1 MMRQYLEI
9 KSKYKDSLLF
19 FRLGDFYE
27 MFFDDAKTA
36 SHVLDIALTRRA
48 DVPMCGIPFHA
59 AESYIARL
67 IKAGHTVAI
76 CEQMEATPSQGTIV
90 KRDVIRVITPGTVI
104 ESNLLQSDENNFLA
118 SAVVTK
124 EKFALAC
131 VDIST
136 GDFFLTV
143 TGKSLDLFRGEIA
156 RFSPREIIFKSYDDS
171 DAARYK
177 SYLEGRNIPVRSFN
191 EWIFDV
197 EYLTKTIT
205 TVLNLKSLK
214 GLGLESDIE
223 ILAAGS
229 ILEYLKE
236 TQKRSFDHI
245 RRPKRIQKR
254 EKMFLDD
261 ATISHLELTANQQD
275 GGKARTIFAV
285 LNRTQSA
292 MGKRTLERNILQPL
306 LDRTEIETRL
316 DLVECL
322 MKERELAGDCESALA
337 RIHDIERIVSRM
349 HMGKVFPK
357 DFLSLSESI
366 RASNDLRAILDS
378 PDLSQCTKVAES
390 ISDLSSLA
398 DEIDAT
404 IVDDPALTP
413 EQGQIVRTGINSELD
428 HLHTLKTDAKSWVVQ
443 YQEDEKARLGIPTLK
458 VRYNKVLGYY
468 IEISKGQTDKVGT
481 DYLRK
486 QTLVNCERYTTEQL
500 QSFETDVLTASDK
513 IVAIENEIIGKLH
526 RACLDMRDELQSLS
540 TAIGDFDFHLSLAA
554 AARENRFVRPSFSDD
569 GVFAVR
575 DGRHPIVEKFYTRE
589 AFIPNDIDFNRD
601 ENRIKIITGPNMSGK
616 STYIRMA
623 ATIQLMGQ
631 IGSFVPAAEA
641 TLPIAD
647 RIFTRIGASD
657 NISRGESTFLVEMN
671 ETATILNNATERSL
685 IIMDEV
691 GRGTSTYDGLS
702 LAWAIVEYILM
713 YIKANTLFATH
724 YHELTKLAD
733 KNGIVNYNVKV
744 SETAAGVEFLH
755 KVVPGA
761 ADRSYGIHVA
771 RLAGIPKEITVK
783 AQKILDK
790 LEKQSKKGADSES
803 QKSESSDAQIELFNA
818 SNHLVIQAIRSID
831 LNAVTPIDA
840 LNELSRLKKLIE

>member
-9 KSKYKDSLLF
+9 KSKYASSLLF

-76 CEQMEATPSQGTIV
+76 CEQLEAVPTQGTIC
-90 KRDVIRVITPGTVI
+90 KRDVVRVITPGTVI

-118 SAVVTK
+118 SAVITR

-143 TGKSLDLFRGEIA
+143 TEKSLDLFRGEIA
-156 RFSPREIIFKSYDDS
+156 RFSPREIIFKSYDET
-171 DAARYK
+171 DAAKYK
-177 SYLEGRNIPVRSFN
+177 GYLEGRNIPVRSLN

-197 EYLTKTIT
+197 EYLTKTIL
-205 TVLNLKSLK
+205 TVLSLKSLK

-245 RRPKRIQKR
+245 RHPKRIQKR
-254 EKMFLDD
+254 DRMFLDD

-275 GGKARTIFAV
+275 GGKARTIYAV
-285 LNRTQSA
+285 LNRTQTA

-306 LDRTEIETRL
+306 LDRGEIEERL
-316 DLVECL
+316 SLVESL
-322 MKERELAGDCESALA
+322 KSDRELSADCESALE
-337 RIHDIERIVSRM
+337 RIHDIERIISRM

-366 RASNDLRAILDS
+366 RASNDLCVRLESSGRKEFAGILEAL
-378 PDLSQCTKVAES
+378 PDMSF
-390 ISDLSSLA
+390 LA
-398 DEIDAT
+398 DDIDAT
-404 IVDDPALTP
+404 IVDEPALTP
-413 EQGQIVRTGINSELD
+413 EQGQIVRTGVNAELD

-443 YQEDEKARLGIPTLK
+443 YQEDEKNRLGINTLK
-458 VRYNKVLGYY
+458 VRYNRVLGYY
-468 IEISKGQTDKVGT
+468 IEISKGQTDKVGS

-486 QTLVNCERYTTEQL
+486 ATLVNCERYTTEQL
-500 QSFETDVLTASDK
+500 QRFETDVLCASEK
-513 IVAIENEIIGKLH
+513 IVELENALISRLHGECLASRDALQKL
-526 RACLDMRDELQSLS
+526 SS
-540 TAIGDFDFHLSLAA
+540 AIGVLDFHLSLAIS
-554 AARENRFVRPSFSDD
+554 ARENRFVRPAFSDD
-569 GVFAVR
+569 SVFAVR

-589 AFIPNDIDFNRD
+589 AFIPNDIDFNRG

-724 YHELTKLAD
+724 YHELTRLAD
-733 KNGIVNYNVKV
+733 RNGIVNYNVKV

-755 KVVPGA
+755 KVVPGS

-771 RLAGIPKEITVK
+771 RLAGIPKEITTK
-783 AQKILDK
+783 AQKILER
-790 LEKQSKKGADSES
+790 LEKQSRKSSEHET
-803 QKSESSDAQIELFNA
+803 KTESSDAQIELFNA
-818 SNHLVIQAIRSID
+818 ANHLAIQAIRAID
-831 LNAVTPIDA
+831 LNTVTPIDA
-840 LNELSRLKKLIE
+840 LNELARLKKIIE